1 MAKTT
6 GKERLTEM
14 ITLVL
19 TPSVRAH
26 LDHAAELQGN
36 APYAYPAREAIR
48 RYLDEIDPLSP
59 ERLAE
64 ITRDYLSSKKG
75 TK

>member
-1 MAKTT
+1 
-6 GKERLTEM
+6 M

-26 LDHAAELQGN
+26 LDHAAAQMGN

-48 RYLDEIDPLSP
+48 KYLDEVDPLTP
-59 ERLAE
+59 DQLKAL
-64 ITRDYLSSKKG
+64 TTDYLKNKKEASK
-75 TK
+75 